1 MLYQRIFRRL
11 RFQKQNFML
20 IIWYALCKTTF
31 PLCKLATDAMF
42 WFVTYVNKN
51 IESTHCECVHF
62 QGSNAMVLFT
72 FKSKYFSSCSRF
84 ISPIAST
91 VIPTNYKRTHNATT
105 RQSVWNRFYWQSK
118 IQPPICINFG
128 TKLYIYTCIHN
139 LVPKVMQMGGSI
151 YIYKKPHK
159 ERKGR
164 I

>member
-1 MLYQRIFRRL
+1 
-11 RFQKQNFML
+11 ML
-20 IIWYALCKTTF
+20 IIWYALCKTTS

-91 VIPTNYKRTHNATT
+91 VTPTNYKRTHNATT
-105 RQSVWNRFYWQSK
+105 RQSVWNRFYWRSK

-128 TKLYIYTCIHN
+128 TKLYIYIHAYTTWCRK
-139 LVPKVMQMGGSI
+139 LCKWGVLYI
-151 YIYKKPHK
+151 YIQETTQRKK
-159 ERKGR
+159 R
-164 I
+164 